1 MIKIKNFLFF
11 TLTIAIIAT
20 IYINRDILLT
30 RITEFAKPTTEI
42 VIPEANNYTK
52 KQSFNFIKSTDN
64 YTPYNYEDIKNIFYS
79 ALNQGWTEFTFRCP
93 TEYTS
98 CLKDISRLSHDEIAL
113 SDINNFV
120 HPYNSY
126 STIKTLYDDTGEVKI
141 KITHLYSDEEIVKID
156 KEIDKIILSVTD
168 NNMTIEEKIKALHD
182 HIINETKYDT
192 KRSNEGKSEYD
203 SARINGVLYDHYAI
217 CSGYTDLMAVILEK
231 LNVPNFKVASST
243 HVWNAVYL
251 NNTWL
256 HLDLTWDDPVTTS
269 GNDILDDSYF
279 LITTEKL
286 KSLDNGSLEHTFNKE
301 VYTELK
307 N

>member
-126 STIKTLYDDTGEVKI
+126 STIKTLYDDTGEVTI